1 MQILKS
7 RITGAASVIAL
18 ACSSQAMAQTAPVDA
33 EPDAT
38 TSSTAIVVTGTRIS
52 SFDAPT
58 PVTAISETELQQKAV
73 RSVSELMTDIP
84 ALRNNQNTGQSSQPV
99 GASNMDLRALEP
111 SRTLVLLDG
120 RRVAATDPTGA
131 FDTNVIP
138 AVLIKRVEIVT
149 GGASAAYGSD
159 AVAGVVN
166 ITLDDRLQGIRGDFQ
181 KGISTYGD
189 VASTALA
196 VAGGQGFMD
205 DRLHIVAAVDYY
217 DNKGQLNQSSRPWG
231 RDNYA
236 IVNNPD
242 GNPVRIIAAN
252 ARFSQLTAGGVTA
265 LNNIADLRGLQFG
278 PGGSVLPFNYGTL
291 VGATYMVGGDGDVMA
306 PQANIF
312 PEIERV
318 TGFGRATFD
327 LTENVSLYADALVSK
342 IDIFSDGA
350 TGANRGNLRIRRDN
364 AFLPQQIGDILDDNA
379 ETSFL
384 MGRIAQEEGAY
395 FNQVDSTVQR
405 YGFGA
410 SGGFGADFQWDIGV
424 QLFRNSYDRTDGNN
438 RNLRRFGLGVD
449 SILVN
454 GQATCRATA
463 QDPNSTDPDIA
474 NCVPINVF
482 GPNSIS
488 QAALDYYLGEAQ
500 LFSDQKQDLYAANL
514 SGSLFNTWAGP
525 VSFAIGAEHRKD
537 SIEATSDPISQN
549 SGYITVNPQ
558 PLSGSV
564 SVKEAYGEI
573 VVPLLDDQPL
583 GYLLDLNGAVRVTDY
598 STSGTVVTWKA
609 GVNYAP
615 FADLRFRGTYSRDI
629 RAPNVNELFSGQN
642 QIIRNLIDPRPNT
655 DPNDANPTVTEL
667 VGGNPELTPEKSTA
681 WTAGVVYTPGWMPRM
696 RLSFDYYSFDI
707 DQAIVTLTGQQIV
720 DGCFSRGQTSLCD
733 AITLD
738 GSGTITRVAANLI
751 NAGQLTTEGFDIAA
765 EYSTPVGEGTLS
777 VRGLANYI
785 DNLTTIVNGEES
797 DLAGQV
803 GRTSGVPKWR
813 GSLSTRYTTDQFT
826 FGVLARYVDSGTY
839 QNDFIEGI
847 DIDDN
852 SIPSRTYFDLD
863 ASVKVA
869 GGFEFYGKINNV
881 FNVDPPLAPAPILSS
896 PYNNSPFHD
905 KIGRYFKVGVRFQ
918 F

>member
-1 MQILKS
+1 MKFTKS
-7 RITGAASVIAL
+7 GFVCAASMVAI
-18 ACSSQAMAQTAPVDA
+18 ACSSQAWAQTTPVEA
-33 EPDAT
+33 EADDSAVT
-38 TSSTAIVVTGTRIS
+38 NEILVTGTRIS

-58 PVTAISETELQQKAV
+58 PVTAISETELQEKAV

-84 ALRNNQNTGQSSQPV
+84 ALRNNQNTGQSSEPV
-99 GASNMDLRALEP
+99 GASNLDLRALGP
-111 SRTLVLLDG
+111 SRTLLLLDG
-120 RRVAATDPTGA
+120 RRVAATDPTGN

-166 ITLDDRLQGIRGDFQ
+166 ITLDDRLEGVRGDFQ

-189 VASTALA
+189 VASTALS
-196 VAGGQGFMD
+196 VAGGHGFMD
-205 DRLHIVAAVDYY
+205 DRLHVVAAIDYY

-236 IVNNPD
+236 LVSNPNGDPARIV
-242 GNPVRIIAAN
+242 AAD
-252 ARFSQLTAGGVTA
+252 ARFSQLTFGGVTA
-265 LNNIADLRGLQFG
+265 LNSHPALRGLQFG

-291 VGATYMVGGDGDVMA
+291 VGTTYMVGGDGDVLA

-318 TGFGRATFD
+318 TGFGRVTFD
-327 LTENVSLYADALVSK
+327 LTNDVSLYADALVSK

-350 TGANRGNLRIRRDN
+350 TANNRGNLRILRDN
-364 AFLPQQIGDILDDNA
+364 AFLPQQIADILDTNGLD
-379 ETSFL
+379 SFQ

-395 FNQVDSTVQR
+395 FNKVDSTVRR

-410 SGGFGADFQWDIGV
+410 SGSFGADFEWDVGA
-424 QLFRNSYDRTDGNN
+424 QFFRNSYDRTDGNN
-438 RNLRRFGLGVD
+438 RNLSRFALGVD

-463 QDPNSTDPDIA
+463 LDPNSADPDIA
-474 NCVPINVF
+474 GCVPINVF

-488 QAALDYYLGEAQ
+488 QEALDYYLGEAQ
-500 LFSDQKQDLYAANL
+500 LYSDQKQDLYAANL

-525 VSFAIGAEHRKD
+525 VSFAIGGEYRKD
-537 SIEATSDPISQN
+537 SIDATSDPISQN
-549 SGYITVNPQ
+549 SGYITVNPK

-583 GYLLDLNGAVRVTDY
+583 GYLLDLNGAIRATDY

-615 FADLRFRGTYSRDI
+615 FADLRFRATYSRDI

-642 QIIRNLIDPRPNT
+642 QIIRNLIDPRDNS
-655 DPNDANPTVTEL
+655 NPTVTEL
-667 VGGNPELTPEKSTA
+667 VGGNPDLAPEESTA
-681 WTAGVVYTPGWMPRM
+681 WTAGFVYTPNWLPGMRM
-696 RLSFDYYSFDI
+696 SFDYYSFDI
-707 DQAIVTLTGQQIV
+707 DKAIVSLSGQQIV
-720 DGCFSRGQTSLCD
+720 DGCYTRGQTNLCN

-738 GSGTITRVAANLI
+738 GSGTITRVLANLI
-751 NAGQLTTEGFDIAA
+751 NAGQLTSEGFDIAA
-765 EYSTPVGEGTLS
+765 EYSFPVGAGTLS

-785 DNLTTIVNGEES
+785 DNLTTTVNGVET
-797 DLAGQV
+797 DFAGQV
-803 GRTSGVPKWR
+803 GRTGGVPKWR
-813 GSLSTRYTTDQFT
+813 ASISTRYTTDQFT

-839 QNDFIEGI
+839 QAEYIEGI

-852 SIPSRTYFDLD
+852 SIPARTYFDLD

-869 GGFEFYGKINNV
+869 EHFELYGKINNV

-896 PYNNSPFHD
+896 PFNNSPFHD
-905 KIGRYFKVGVRFQ
+905 KIGRYFKAGVRFK